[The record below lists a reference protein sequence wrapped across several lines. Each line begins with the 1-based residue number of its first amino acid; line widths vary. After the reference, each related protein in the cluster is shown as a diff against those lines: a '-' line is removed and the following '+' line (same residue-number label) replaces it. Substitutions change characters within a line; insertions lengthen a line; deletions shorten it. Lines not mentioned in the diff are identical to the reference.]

1 LTVFGFRVQTAEG
14 LHLGTAPGVNK
25 SALTPTEPAPDVPER
40 TLAEQLFR
48 RISEAII
55 HGDFPAGSKI
65 SEPALAIKY
74 GVSRGPLRE
83 ALYRL
88 QERRLVTRIPHV
100 GARVATLSS
109 NVLQEIFIAREA
121 LEGMAAHEAARNGT
135 VEEIAAIRAIHDSY
149 VRTHEA
155 GVSDPRSYIRGTADA
170 DFHYLVAQASH
181 NPTLISLLCSDLDL
195 LLRFYRSRLR
205 DLTGRVPRILVE
217 HARIVEAI
225 EERDSA
231 MAELHMRRH
240 IAAAREALT
249 ALIDTTE
256 SNRA

>member
-1 LTVFGFRVQTAEG
+1 MRKTNAKKKNDHGARVAKSEAVSEST
-14 LHLGTAPGVNK
+14 GT
-25 SALTPTEPAPDVPER
+25 SER
-40 TLAEQLFR
+40 TLAQQLFR

-55 HGDFPAGSKI
+55 RGDLAAGSKI
-65 SEPALAIKY
+65 SEPVLARQY

-83 ALYRL
+83 ALHRL
-88 QERRLVTRIPHV
+88 EERRLVTRIPHV
-100 GARVATLSS
+100 GPRVTTFSLQM
-109 NVLQEIFIAREA
+109 LQEIFGVREA

-135 VEEIAAIRAIHDSY
+135 AEEIAAIRAA
-149 VRTHEA
+149 HERYKREQSESSNDA
-155 GVSDPRSYIRGTADA
+155 PPSFRLGSADA
-170 DFHYLVAQASH
+170 DFHFLVAQASH

-205 DLTGRVPRILVE
+205 ELIGRVPRVLVE

-240 IAAAREALT
+240 IAAAREALS
-249 ALIDTTE
+249 ALIGASEPAAKDT
-256 SNRA
+256 